1 MVDPTI
7 TIHPA
12 PSASQ
17 ETSEEAGR
25 ALPHSSLAFLPVS
38 YEV

>member
-7 TIHPA
+7 ITHPV
-12 PSASQ
+12 PSSSQ

-25 ALPHSSLAFLPVS
+25 ALPHSSLAFFPVS
-38 YEV
+38 CEV